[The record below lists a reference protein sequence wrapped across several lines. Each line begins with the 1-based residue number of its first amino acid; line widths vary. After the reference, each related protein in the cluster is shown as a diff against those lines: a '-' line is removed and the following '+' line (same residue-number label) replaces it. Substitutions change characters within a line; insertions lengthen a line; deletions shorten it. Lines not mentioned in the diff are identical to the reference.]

1 MFGFMEIKGE
11 ASYSGGRGSHHPV
24 GGRAQEGGQS
34 VCWDQLRR
42 AVTAWGA
49 LVGGRRKGKDS
60 GESWRFAGE
69 RDGVG
74 LMGTVGLLHL
84 EWECPA
90 NTLSCVSFQQGENV
104 FMVPVSTLVI
114 PPEEEAV
121 VCDSSE
127 AVSAGFTGG
136 QCSTQACEMRG
147 SLGWGEDCL
156 CSACAS
162 WWRYDQQCPFHCS
175 SSEEQ

>member
-1 MFGFMEIKGE
+1 MLGPAEESCDSLGC
-11 ASYSGGRGSHHPV
+11 SGGWEKEGEGQWEELEVCRG
-24 GGRAQEGGQS
+24 ETL
-34 VCWDQLRR
+34 CWI
-42 AVTAWGA
+42 V
-49 LVGGRRKGKDS
+49 
-60 GESWRFAGE
+60 
-69 RDGVG
+69 
-74 LMGTVGLLHL
+74 GTVGLLHL

-127 AVSAGFTGG
+127 AVSAGFTGR